1 MQQLN
6 LPDFEYTLRKIED
19 KLHIFD
25 SIRKKYLVLT
35 PEEWVRQHVVHFLVH
50 HLGYPKALIKMEA
63 GHSQNQ
69 RLKRTDILVYRSS
82 GEVFMLVECKAPEV
96 RLQPSVFE
104 QAFQYN
110 MHLRADFVF
119 LTNGLQHHC
128 YQIEAEASPRLLS
141 DFPAYRV

>member
-25 SIRKKYLVLT
+25 AIRKKYLVLT
-35 PEEWVRQHVVHFLVH
+35 PEEWVRQHVVHFLIH
-50 HLGYPKALIKMEA
+50 HLGYPKSLIKMEA

-82 GEVFMLVECKAPEV
+82 GELFMLVECKAPEV
-96 RLQPSVFE
+96 GIQASVFE

-110 MHLRADFVF
+110 MHLKAEFVF
-119 LTNGLQHHC
+119 LTNGLQHYC
-128 YQIEAEASPRLLS
+128 YAIHPEAAPHLLTE
-141 DFPAYRV
+141 FPSYKV